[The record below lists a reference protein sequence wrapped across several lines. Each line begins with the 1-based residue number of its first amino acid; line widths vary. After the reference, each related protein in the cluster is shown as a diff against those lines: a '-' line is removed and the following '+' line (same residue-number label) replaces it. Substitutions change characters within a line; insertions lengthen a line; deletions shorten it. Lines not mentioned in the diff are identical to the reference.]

1 MPAAHDRFRPIDVER
16 ADSHET
22 GATAV
27 EYAIIAS
34 LIAAVIIAAVYLL
47 GQATEA
53 NFSSITDLW
62 P

>member
-1 MPAAHDRFRPIDVER
+1 MIRPESDRHARSDR
-16 ADSHET
+16 

-34 LIAAVIIAAVYLL
+34 LIAAVIVVVVGLVGVEVL
-47 GQATEA
+47 GLFNDVVEA
-53 NFSSITDLW
+53 W

>member
-1 MPAAHDRFRPIDVER
+1 MNRPRSIGCARLDE
-16 ADSHET
+16 

-34 LIAAVIIAAVYLL
+34 LIAAVIAGVVGLVGVEVL
-47 GQATEA
+47 GLFNDVIEA
-53 NFSSITDLW
+53 W